1 MQGGNDSINVER
13 REISQMTQELYVYL
27 KEEIGIVLKTMEM
40 KKKRKKITHFKRL
53 SRKEVE
59 EVEEI

>member
-13 REISQMTQELYVYL
+13 REISQMTQELYVYS

-40 KKKRKKITHFKRL
+40 KKKQKSNSL
-53 SRKEVE
+53 
-59 EVEEI
+59 